1 MNLKITWFLTFL
13 LICLMPPVLGE
24 EKKAQSAPEKIY
36 TGKKLKVLLIT
47 GGCCH
52 NYIFQSTAL
61 SQGIEER
68 VNAEFTVINE
78 GGKGTR
84 AQIPF
89 YDDPK
94 WADPFDVVIHNE
106 CFADTTD
113 TEYIRK
119 ITEVHKAGK
128 PAVVI
133 HCAMHTYR
141 SAKIDDWRLFLGV
154 TSRRHE
160 HKSRYL
166 VIPFAKEHP
175 IMKGFPEKWITP
187 KDELYVIDKL
197 WPETKPLAYSTSERT
212 GKKHAVIW
220 TNTYGKARV
229 FGTTYGHADD
239 TFRDDVFINL
249 LARGTAWAAGKL

>member
-1 MNLKITWFLTFL
+1 MTNDCVIFSPKNPLPQPNALRYTAFMNLKITWFLTFL

-24 EKKAQSAPEKIY
+24 EKKAQSATEKIY
-36 TGKKLKVLLIT
+36 SGKKLKVLLIT

-94 WADPFDVVIHNE
+94 WADPYDVVIHNE

-113 TEYIRK
+113 AEYIRK

-133 HCAMHTYR
+133 HCAMH
-141 SAKIDDWRLFLGV
+141 
-154 TSRRHE
+154 
-160 HKSRYL
+160 
-166 VIPFAKEHP
+166 
-175 IMKGFPEKWITP
+175 
-187 KDELYVIDKL
+187 
-197 WPETKPLAYSTSERT
+197 
-212 GKKHAVIW
+212 
-220 TNTYGKARV
+220 
-229 FGTTYGHADD
+229 
-239 TFRDDVFINL
+239 
-249 LARGTAWAAGKL
+249 